1 MWHRVVARRV
11 PEQLDLE
18 QSSPAWPAPGAAYIG
33 DAQPSQPSAPTL
45 PAAVQRDG
53 ATAPAL
59 PEPLTTRGLSVVLPA
74 YNEEAVIADTV
85 ARCVDVL
92 ETLAPDYQIIV
103 VDDGS
108 RDRTGTIAE
117 ALAATNPRITVVH
130 NRPNRGYGGA
140 LISGFNAVKQPLAF
154 FMDADGQFDIHD
166 IALLLPLAEKGY
178 RAVLG
183 YRKHRKDPPLR
194 IVIAWGWNLLV
205 SLLFGLRVRDVDC
218 AFKLYDTALVRVCDI
233 RSEGAMVNTEMLVK
247 LSKLGVPFVQVPVRH
262 YPRIHGSA
270 TGANPRVI
278 VHAFRELLRLRRKL
292 RDWNA
297 ELPPPA

>member
-1 MWHRVVARRV
+1 MARRAARG
-11 PEQLDLE
+11 PEKRVDQTSPRQLAAAAARASGSEASASRIGTEDGKAHQE
-18 QSSPAWPAPGAAYIG
+18 RPAI
-33 DAQPSQPSAPTL
+33 
-45 PAAVQRDG
+45 
-53 ATAPAL
+53 TA
-59 PEPLTTRGLSVVLPA
+59 PLTTRGLSVVLPA

-85 ARCVDVL
+85 QRCVRVL
-92 ETLAPDYQIIV
+92 ESVAPDYQIVV

-108 RDRTGTIAE
+108 HDRTGEIAD
-117 ALAATNPRITVVH
+117 ALAAENPRVTVVH

-140 LISGFNAVKQPLAF
+140 LIAGFNAVSKPLAF
-154 FMDADGQFDIHD
+154 FMDSDGQFDIDD
-166 IALLLPLAEKGY
+166 IALLLPLAEQGY
-178 RAVLG
+178 RTVLG

-194 IVIAWGWNLLV
+194 ILNAWGWNRLV

-247 LSKLGVPFVQVPVRH
+247 LSKLRVPFVQVPVRH
-262 YPRIHGSA
+262 YPRVHGSA
-270 TGANPRVI
+270 TGANLRVI

-297 ELPPPA
+297 ELPPPRPR